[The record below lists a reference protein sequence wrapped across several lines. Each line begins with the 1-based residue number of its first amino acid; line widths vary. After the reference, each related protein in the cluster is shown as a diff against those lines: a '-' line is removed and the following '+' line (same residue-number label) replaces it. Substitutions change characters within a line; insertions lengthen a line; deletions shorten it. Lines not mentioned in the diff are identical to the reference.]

1 MDYIRRV
8 DENCPAAS
16 TSAQFMLC
24 MRSSA
29 RLRTEVISFMM
40 SACCCSMLLLLLL
53 LPLSDWV
60 LGAGGMRAAEGSRRG
75 SRRHAT
81 GSLGWNMFTRGIR

>member
-29 RLRTEVISFMM
+29 RLRTEAISLMM
-40 SACCCSMLLLLLL
+40 SPCCCSMLLLLLL
-53 LPLSDWV
+53 PLGDWV
-60 LGAGGMRAAEGSRRG
+60 QGAGGMSAAEGSRRG